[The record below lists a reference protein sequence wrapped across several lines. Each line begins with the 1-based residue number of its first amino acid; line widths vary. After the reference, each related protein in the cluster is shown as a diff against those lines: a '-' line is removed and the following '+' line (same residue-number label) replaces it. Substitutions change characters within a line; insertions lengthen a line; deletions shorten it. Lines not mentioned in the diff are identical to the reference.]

1 MEERTL
7 DLETAIM
14 VLQEKQSDCG
24 NEMLWHDLMKQIDE
38 LESEMDLMSRGI
50 KNGYV

>member
-7 DLETAIM
+7 DLETAIII
-14 VLQEKQSDCG
+14 LLERQSECKD
-24 NEMLWHDLMKQIDE
+24 EMLWHDLMKQIDE
-38 LESEMDLMSRGI
+38 LESEIDLMSRGI